1 MRNVEMW
8 PKLSGLAILAG
19 VSLAVMIDWNSALA
33 RYSSPLF
40 ASWTAHGV
48 GAAASALAL
57 AATRHGAP
65 ATSID
70 RRGPMWERLGGIPG
84 ALTVLLAAI
93 TVNGPLGLPGTIAL
107 LLVGQVGF
115 GIAADGFGWFGL
127 QRRRPTFRLLA
138 SLALVLSGAAL
149 VIGPSA

>member
-1 MRNVEMW
+1 
-8 PKLSGLAILAG
+8 
-19 VSLAVMIDWNSALA
+19 
-33 RYSSPLF
+33 LF

-57 AATRHGAP
+57 AVARHGAP
-65 ATSID
+65 AASID

-115 GIAADGFGWFGL
+115 GIATDGFGWFGL

-149 VIGPSA
+149 VIGPST